1 MMGMYLINDYFDVL
15 LLVTYFIVFLFIN
28 YVIIAD
34 IEDGDGGEG
43 SGVRG

>member
-1 MMGMYLINDYFDVL
+1 MYLINDYFDVL

-34 IEDGDGGEG
+34 IEDGDVGGG
-43 SGVRG
+43 SGVKG